1 MIGKWGGGGSKGR
14 TRKVMRVGTITK
26 NYPPSENNFLSVVVK
41 LDLVLWIEI
50 IWEQF
55 PKDNDE

>member
-1 MIGKWGGGGSKGR
+1 MGGGGSKGR